1 MAGPLAGMKVLDFST
16 LLPGP
21 YATLVLADLGADVLR
36 VSSGTRIDL
45 AEHMPPFVSE
55 KKISATLAW
64 LGRNKKTMTLNLKN
78 EKGVKIIHQ
87 LIKEY
92 DIILEQFRPGVMDKL
107 GLGYK
112 DLKKINPTLIY
123 CSLTGYGQSGPMS
136 MKAGHDINY
145 MSRAGLMSHSGRK
158 QGGPVLTGMQIADVG
173 SGSNNVIIGILAAA
187 MHRNKTGKGQFIDI
201 SMTDGVLAFNAMSGA
216 AYLASGKEPERESEF
231 INGGSLYDFYET
243 KDGKFI
249 SFGGLEPQFFADFC
263 RVLDCP
269 DLKEQGVIPKDLP
282 KEKERI
288 RNIFKTKTQDQ
299 WVKEFEKAD
308 ACIEPVLS
316 LGEALND
323 PQFIE
328 RNMVVDLKMPGGGTM
343 KQIATPIMFSETQP
357 EYNKI
362 GESTGTHTREILLK
376 LGYSE
381 NEFDEFKKNGVF
393 A

>member
-1 MAGPLAGMKVLDFST
+1 MAGPLTGMKMLDFST

-21 YATLVLADLGADVLR
+21 YATLVMADLGAEVLR
-36 VSSGTRIDL
+36 ISSGTRVDF
-45 AEHMPPFVSE
+45 AEHFPPFVSE
-55 KKISATLAW
+55 KKISANLAW

-78 EKGVKIIHQ
+78 EKGLKIVRQ

-107 GLGYK
+107 GLGYP
-112 DLKKINPTLIY
+112 DLKKVNPGLIY

-158 QGGPVLTGMQIADVG
+158 NGGPVLTGMQIADVA

-201 SMTDGVLAFNAMSGA
+201 SMTDGVLAFNAMAGPV
-216 AYLASGKEPERESEF
+216 YLASGKEPEREGEL
-231 INGGSLYDFYET
+231 INGGTLYDFYET
-243 KDGKFI
+243 KDGKYI

-263 RVLDCP
+263 KVMDCP
-269 DLKEQGVIPKDLP
+269 DLIEQGVAPKDLP

-288 RNIFKTKTQDQ
+288 RNIFKTKTQEE

-308 ACIEPVLS
+308 ACVEPVVS
-316 LGEALND
+316 LGEALSD
-323 PQFIE
+323 PQFME
-328 RNMVVDLKMPGGGTM
+328 RNMVVDLEMPGGGTM
-343 KQIATPIMFSETQP
+343 KQIATPIMFSETKA
-357 EYNKI
+357 EYKKI
-362 GESTGTHTREILLK
+362 GEPTGTHTKEILLE

-381 NEFDEFKKNGVF
+381 NDFDEFTKQGVF
-393 A
+393 D